1 MNSTTSQERQKD
13 LFEQMFNLQTEIENP
28 DTDYFV
34 RLDAQSELVEL
45 NHEYT
50 ELCKV
55 ECVAIGEHNKRIVSD
70 GGYDVCFSCGAKQ

>member
-1 MNSTTSQERQKD
+1 MNPTTSQERQKE

-50 ELCKV
+50 ELKMRK
-55 ECVAIGEHNKRIVSD
+55 ELA
-70 GGYDVCFSCGAKQ
+70 